1 MSAVDRVTVTP
12 SETPEH
18 SRLRVLFVGH
28 TYVVGVNQG
37 KLKAIA
43 QSATVGL
50 LTPSNWKSL
59 EWNRLLPPER
69 PYSDFKI
76 YEFPVA
82 LSGRGGAHFYA
93 PWQVWRALRDF
104 QPDVVQ
110 VEEEVFSL
118 CALEFSLWAR
128 LTGKPLVVF
137 GWENQAR
144 SLPLLRRWVRRYVLD
159 TASLILAGNHDGAKL
174 LYQWGYP
181 GLVEVMPQLG
191 VDPSFFQPTAKPPSA
206 EFCIGFLGRLVPE
219 KGIDTLLTAVKHLRS
234 RHLNARLVICG
245 SGSGETELRQAAVG
259 IPVTWQKGVTHEQVP
274 QMMAQFD
281 VLVLPSRTTPTWKE
295 QFGHVLIEAM
305 AMGIPVVGSSSGEIP
320 NVIGRSDL
328 VFVEGDALAL
338 AQILQRLIEDG
349 AWRQAVQQYCLTR
362 VQQHYTHDRIAER
375 LIMLWQKLLLKS
387 QSGHQEQPVLEE
399 QP

>member
-1 MSAVDRVTVTP
+1 MSAVDCVVVKNP
-12 SETPEH
+12 ETPRN
-18 SRLRVLFVGH
+18 SRLRVLFVSH

-37 KLKAIA
+37 KLRAIA

-59 EWNRLLPPER
+59 EWNRHLPPER
-69 PYSDFKI
+69 PHPDIQMYD
-76 YEFPVA
+76 FPVA

-93 PWQVWRALRDF
+93 PWQVWQVLCDF

-118 CALEFSLWAR
+118 CALEFAFWAR

-144 SLPLLRRWVRRYVLD
+144 SLPRPRRWIRRFVLD

-174 LYQWGYP
+174 LHQWNYK
-181 GLVEVMPQLG
+181 GLVEVMPQMG
-191 VDPSFFQPTAKPPSA
+191 VDPDFFKPIAKPDSP
-206 EFCIGFLGRLVPE
+206 ECCIGFLGRLVPE
-219 KGIDTLLTAVKHLRS
+219 KGIDTLLTAVRHLRS
-234 RHLNARLVICG
+234 RHFNIRLVLCG
-245 SGSGETELRQAAVG
+245 SGSYEAQLKQSAHAQQ
-259 IPVTWQKGVTHEQVP
+259 IAVTWQGAVP
-274 QMMAQFD
+274 HDQAPSIMGQFD
-281 VLVLPSRTTPTWKE
+281 ALVLPSRTMPTWKE

-328 VFVEGDALAL
+328 VFVEDDALAL
-338 AQILQRLIEDG
+338 AQILQRLIEEDN
-349 AWRQAVQQYCLTR
+349 WRDEVRHYCLNR
-362 VQQHYTHDRIAER
+362 VRQHYTHDRIAER
-375 LIMLWQKLLLKS
+375 LMMLWKKILDQ
-387 QSGHQEQPVLEE
+387 QPLGGWS
-399 QP
+399 

>member
-1 MSAVDRVTVTP
+1 MSAVDRI
-12 SETPEH
+12 SANPEQNVDR
-18 SRLRVLFVGH
+18 SRLRVLFVSH

-37 KLKAIA
+37 KLEAIA

-50 LTPSNWKSL
+50 LTPANWKSL
-59 EWNRLLPPER
+59 EWNRLLPTEH
-69 PYSDFKI
+69 PYSDLKV
-76 YEFPVA
+76 YEHPVV

-93 PWQVWRALRDF
+93 PWQVWQVLRDF

-118 CALEFSLWAR
+118 CALEFALWAR
-128 LTGKPLVVF
+128 LTRKPLVIF

-144 SLPLLRRWVRRYVLD
+144 SLPLPRRWIRRYVLD
-159 TASLILAGNHDGAKL
+159 TAPLILAGNHDGAKL
-174 LYQWGYP
+174 LYQWGYQ
-181 GLVEVMPQLG
+181 GMVEVMPQLG
-191 VDPSFFQPTAKPPSA
+191 VDPDFFQPLAKLQTG
-206 EFCIGFLGRLVPE
+206 EYCIGFLGRLVPE
-219 KGIDTLLTAVKHLRS
+219 KGIDTLLAAVRHLRS
-234 RHLNARLVICG
+234 RSLNCRLIICG
-245 SGSGETELRQAAVG
+245 AGNAEAELKQAAADL
-259 IPVTWQKGVTHEQVP
+259 PVTWQGAVPHDQAP

-328 VFVEGDALAL
+328 VFLENDALAL

-349 AWRQAVQQYCLTR
+349 AWRQEVKAYCLDR

-375 LIMLWQKLLLKS
+375 LIMLWQKLLA
-387 QSGHQEQPVLEE
+387 GRQP
-399 QP
+399 